1 MLVIWMMVACGTEP
15 ALTKDDKAAALTTEM
30 AAVAEAPVT
39 AVDADGWKHWGE
51 VFEVEE
57 ITPASA
63 LLSDPASFQG
73 KPLRVEGKI
82 GEVCQA
88 MGCWLVLADGDKTM
102 RVMMKD
108 HGFTVD
114 KDIAAQSCQI
124 EGTVTV
130 RELDPEFLDHLASES
145 ENPDAMPEKHNA
157 QDGKVYEFEAVAVSS
172 KKS

>member
-1 MLVIWMMVACGTEP
+1 MLAIWMMVACATEP
-15 ALTKDDKAAALTTEM
+15 AQTKDEKAAALTAEA
-30 AAVAEAPVT
+30 AAVAEEPATPVN
-39 AVDADGWKHWGE
+39 AEGWKHWGE
-51 VFEVEE
+51 DFKVEE
-57 ITPASA
+57 ITSASA

-73 KPLRVEGKI
+73 KTLRVEGKI
-82 GEVCQA
+82 GDVCQA
-88 MGCWLVLADGDKTM
+88 KGCWLVLADGDMTM

-108 HGFTVD
+108 HSFNVD

-130 RELDPEFLDHLASES
+130 RELDPEFIEHLASES